1 MGITKFTLVDSPEKM
16 RPQNTGYSIIIPQV
30 KTPLPRK
37 DHNQDEI
44 QTKSSVT
51 KSKLSLNSSLNS
63 DRLCAVLF
71 LWQAFHH
78 AN

>member
-30 KTPLPRK
+30 KASLPRK

-44 QTKSSVT
+44 QTKSSNKNT
-51 KSKLSLNSSLNS
+51 K
-63 DRLCAVLF
+63 
-71 LWQAFHH
+71 
-78 AN
+78 